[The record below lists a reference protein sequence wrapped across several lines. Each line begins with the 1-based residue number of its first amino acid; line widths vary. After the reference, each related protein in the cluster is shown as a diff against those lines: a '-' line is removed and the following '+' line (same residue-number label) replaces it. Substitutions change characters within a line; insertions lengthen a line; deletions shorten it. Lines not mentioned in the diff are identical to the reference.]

1 MTYFCTA
8 TRVTPQNLTTHAHH
22 CERPVHFQPVSPHT
36 HEKKATKIRSSK
48 RVHPH
53 TGRMGNGNTRIREQ
67 NPTGSH
73 SPQSPQPTAHSPQ
86 NPTSFHSPQPTAH
99 RVPQSP
105 QAPTESRL
113 QELQGLQH
121 MDPWAQK
128 SKSLAAPAPFRVPPL
143 RRRENPNTQPPNTPQ
158 HPPSPPAPNTQH
170 SAHVYETRLGNDK
183 KSLGFCKQKS
193 LAEDKLLQPTQQTTT
208 NYYYKLLHNKLQ
220 QTTSCYYYYYYYHYN
235 KLQLQLPQ
243 QYAVKL

>member
-1 MTYFCTA
+1 MHSGMSHLYSRTSPRNQESDSDLLLHVKESHTTEPHCTR
-8 TRVTPQNLTTHAHH
+8 TSLRTPSPFPTSITTHA
-22 CERPVHFQPVSPHT
+22 RKKSNKDKKLKKSTPT
-36 HEKKATKIRSSK
+36 HRENGKWEY
-48 RVHPH
+48 
-53 TGRMGNGNTRIREQ
+53 GNTGAE
-67 NPTGSH
+67 SH
-73 SPQSPQPTAHSPQ
+73 RLPQPTESH
-86 NPTSFHSPQPTAH
+86 
-99 RVPQSP
+99 SP

-143 RRRENPNTQPPNTPQ
+143 RRRENPNTQPPQ
-158 HPPSPPAPNTQH
+158 HPPSPPAPPAPNTQH

-220 QTTSCYYYYYYYHYN
+220 QTTSCYYYHYY
-235 KLQLQLPQ
+235 KLPLLQASTSTSTTICCK
-243 QYAVKL
+243 AVML